1 MLKTLLTLSF
11 ILLFTNCTTNRVQ
24 TKSTISTQQQNKI
37 TKALYKEY
45 KKWNNVPYKYG
56 GTSLKGVDCSS
67 LMQIV
72 YKDAFSLKIP
82 RTTKNQAKI
91 GHKVSKNSSKEGDL
105 VFFKTK
111 YKTRHSGIIIEG
123 GKFMHTSTKNGVMI
137 SDMNNPYWK
146 SKYWQTRRV
155 LP

>member
-1 MLKTLLTLSF
+1 MLKNLLTLSF
-11 ILLFTNCTTNRVQ
+11 ILLFTSCTANKTHTQR
-24 TKSTISTQQQNKI
+24 TISPHQQNKI

-56 GTSLKGVDCSS
+56 GTSLNGVDCSS

-72 YKDAFSLKIP
+72 YRDAFSLKIP

-91 GHKVSKNSSKEGDL
+91 GQKISKNSSREGDL
-105 VFFKTK
+105 IFFKTK
-111 YKTRHSGIIIEG
+111 YKTRHSGIIIED
-123 GKFMHTSTKNGVMI
+123 GKFMHTSTKYGVMI

-146 SKYWQTRRV
+146 SRYWQTRRV
-155 LP
+155 LH